1 MNLKR
6 QPIVYRQ
13 CLEGE
18 FDSVYFIINEAASAY
33 KGQIPEEHLT
43 DPYMSRQE
51 FRDEIAAGVEFWGYE
66 VHDALRGVMG
76 IQRSQDVV
84 LIRHAYTR
92 SEFQGQ
98 GIGGGLLKYLLAKTS
113 RPVLIG
119 TWAGLARTI
128 DFYRG
133 HGFNVVP
140 PETIGPLLRK
150 YWQVPDSQID
160 NSVVLANVAI
170 EQLNY

>member
-6 QPIVYRQ
+6 QPFVYRQ

-76 IQRSQDVV
+76 IQINSLDCRS
-84 LIRHAYTR
+84 T
-92 SEFQGQ
+92 
-98 GIGGGLLKYLLAKTS
+98 
-113 RPVLIG
+113 
-119 TWAGLARTI
+119 
-128 DFYRG
+128 
-133 HGFNVVP
+133 
-140 PETIGPLLRK
+140 
-150 YWQVPDSQID
+150 
-160 NSVVLANVAI
+160 
-170 EQLNY
+170 